1 MTKKKEN
8 ESLHYAELHDI
19 PRDTISGVKKQIE
32 LTMKYEQHRGAFAI
46 IGHAGI
52 GKSQIVSQLAKDN
65 GYRVYDIRTAH
76 YGLVGAG
83 IPSTKNSPEG
93 YFDLLVPSCFP
104 KKGEKAIM
112 LFEELNQGLP
122 HTINMFFSLVEDRR
136 MFNYELP
143 NDAVVIAL
151 MNPATAQYA
160 VTSIE
165 NNAALRRRLKW
176 VFAVDSFK
184 DWYAHAKSPRFHETD
199 EACLKQP
206 KACHPNLLAFLKTFP
221 TNLYDSRAQE
231 QNKQYMCPATSQTV
245 SLDMHILEKDGVPLS
260 SDFAVLRYAA
270 SIGTTMATQLQE
282 YIKDATVAVKADD
295 VLENYKKKAQK
306 AVVKLLEQSS
316 HEKIA
321 ELNSN
326 VLQYLFGVQPDA
338 KVAASNLVDYM
349 LDLSNDLRSAILNQ
363 LKPVAESNQA
373 LEYLFDVVR
382 NMQRHKNWIDVHKQL
397 DDAQTFVEAALKT
410 A

>member
-1 MTKKKEN
+1 
-8 ESLHYAELHDI
+8 
-19 PRDTISGVKKQIE
+19 
-32 LTMKYEQHRGAFAI
+32 
-46 IGHAGI
+46 
-52 GKSQIVSQLAKDN
+52 
-65 GYRVYDIRTAH
+65 
-76 YGLVGAG
+76 
-83 IPSTKNSPEG
+83 
-93 YFDLLVPSCFP
+93 
-104 KKGEKAIM
+104 
-112 LFEELNQGLP
+112 
-122 HTINMFFSLVEDRR
+122 